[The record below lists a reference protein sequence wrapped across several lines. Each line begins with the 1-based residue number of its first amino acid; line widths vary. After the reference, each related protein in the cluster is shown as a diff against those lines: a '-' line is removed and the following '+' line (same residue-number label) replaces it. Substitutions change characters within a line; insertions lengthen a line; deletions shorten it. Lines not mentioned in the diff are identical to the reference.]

1 MNRQEFM
8 KRLEELLRGIPAS
21 EREDA
26 LAYYNDYFDEAGAE
40 NEAQVIRELGSPE
53 AVAENILADVHQDAT
68 QHTRQDYSSP
78 EPERTESVHNSQSS
92 QGNDIARE
100 KTGMSKSNKILL
112 IIILVLTFPLWI
124 GVVAGLFGAAVGL
137 IGAAFGVVVGL
148 ISAAF
153 GLVAGGIACIVV
165 GIIRFGF
172 APIEALASIGVG
184 AVLTSIGLLL
194 GLLGIWCV
202 GVWLPKLVK
211 AIINWIKGLLH
222 RNKGGNE
229 I

>member
-26 LAYYNDYFDEAGAE
+26 LAYYNDYFDEAGVE
-40 NEAQVIRELGSPE
+40 NEAQVIMELGSPE
-53 AVAENILADVHQDAT
+53 IVAEKILADVQQESA
-68 QHTRQDYSSP
+68 QHTRQAYTNP
-78 EPERTESVHNSQSS
+78 EPEVYEETYTQQESQTSRRTT
-92 QGNDIARE
+92 E
-100 KTGMSKSNKILL
+100 KKKMNKSTKILL
-112 IIILVLTFPLWI
+112 VLLLIATFPIWI
-124 GVVAGLFGAAVGL
+124 GVVAGLFGGAVGI
-137 IGAAFGVVVGL
+137 IGAVFGIVVGFL
-148 ISAAF
+148 GAAF
-153 GLVAGGIACIVV
+153 GLVVGGGACIIM

-184 AVLTSIGLLL
+184 AVLTALGLLL
-194 GLLGIWCV
+194 AVPSVWAI
-202 GVWLPKLVK
+202 GVWIPKGVK
-211 AIINWIKGLLH
+211 AFFGWAKGLLH